1 MPWEARAD
9 ILDTMRSHDSP
20 TVFVGRHAQLSTL
33 TRSGCRTRREGARTV
48 LVRGEAGVG
57 KTRLLEE
64 HLRGLPE
71 DRVAVGGCLEAGSD
85 GIPFAPFTTL
95 LRELLR
101 SGGPTTDPAVDLG
114 RLLPELG
121 EAGDRTDEG
130 RARLFESVLTFLEER
145 ARPDGLTLVLEDL
158 HWADASTRDLLVFLL
173 RNLGPAPV
181 HLLVSVRTDD
191 LHRTHPLRRLLPE
204 LQRLPE
210 VDRLDVEPLSREEVD
225 AQATALRGAGLDPA
239 DLDLLWE
246 RSGGNPLFVESLLN
260 DHGHAGAAL
269 PEGPRELLLASV
281 EPLPEPTRRALGLA
295 ATAGSRVPH
304 TLLAAAARRAG
315 TTEEELEE
323 ALRPAIDAKVL
334 RTTED
339 GYVFRHALLAEA
351 VHADLLPGERV
362 RAHHRYAEALR
373 RGMPRM
379 SERER
384 AVQLAHH
391 AHASHDQA
399 LALETA
405 WSAADQVAAVDAY
418 PEQLALLERVLELW
432 EQVPDAGERTG
443 LQRVDV
449 LVRAAQVCLVAGSV
463 RRAIDYADD
472 GLTELGATDLHEEID
487 EENPP
492 AEAERIALLRHA
504 RALALKEMGLDGA
517 LEELA
522 EASVLLPDDHPEAA
536 AILAAFSATLMVRGH
551 HQHAEFGARRTL
563 PVARELGD
571 RHSEADAL
579 ITLGSLLEDKESGSG
594 LNVLGNGIRIARE
607 AGGIQAEI
615 RGLTNLGGVL
625 KNHGRLEAS
634 AEVALEGLRRCRE
647 LGLTR
652 TKGGAFTYGLAVT
665 RFNQGRFDEA
675 EDLLDGIDD
684 TSITRARALVLRM
697 HLDLYR
703 WRPDAVRAATDRFR
717 RLLPERDSSPL
728 EHLPVHMV
736 LQQLALYEGRS
747 EDAGRISLTMLTKT
761 LGEHGILS
769 NTHGLYR
776 STLPWHAAVAA
787 LLREEPGG
795 EPERLAARIEEALDG
810 LPPDAVHSDAPA
822 ADLATRAWRS
832 RDPVAS
838 LRLFEQA
845 LIELAP
851 TGLVV
856 STAEYHLGAVR
867 AALRAEDRTAAIR
880 HVDLLNTLA
889 VEHGMVLFEREAL
902 RLRARHALP
911 GPGEHPATEPAAL
924 TGGPGGG
931 PVPARATIPMG
942 LTRREL
948 QVLVEVAKG
957 SSNREVGRA
966 LFISPKTVS
975 VHITNLMN
983 KLAVSNRTAAVARG
997 RELGLL

>member
-1 MPWEARAD
+1 
-9 ILDTMRSHDSP
+9 MRLRDPS
-20 TVFVGRHAQLSTL
+20 TVFVGRRAQLSTL
-33 TRSGCRTRREGARTV
+33 TADGRRTRREGARTV
-48 LVRGEAGVG
+48 LVCGEAGVG

-71 DRVAVGGCLEAGSD
+71 ARVAVGGCLEVGSD
-85 GIPFAPFTTL
+85 GLPFAPFTAL

-101 SGGPTTDPAVDLG
+101 SGGPTTDQAVDLG

-121 EAGDRTDEG
+121 GAGGGTDES

-158 HWADASTRDLLVFLL
+158 HWADASTRDLLLFLL
-173 RNLGPAPV
+173 RNLGPTSV

-191 LHRTHPLRRLLPE
+191 LHRAHPLRRLLPE
-204 LQRLPE
+204 LQRSPG
-210 VDRLDVEPLSREEVD
+210 VSRLDVEPLSRAEVD
-225 AQATALRGAGLDPA
+225 EQATALRGAGLDPA

-260 DHGHAGAAL
+260 GHDPAGAVL
-269 PEGPRELLLASV
+269 PEGPRDLLLASV
-281 EPLPEPTRRALGLA
+281 EPLPGPTRRVLGLA

-315 TTEEELEE
+315 TTEEELED
-323 ALRPAIDAKVL
+323 ALRPAIDARVM
-334 RTTED
+334 RTTRD

-351 VHADLLPGERV
+351 VYTDLLPGERV
-362 RAHHRYAEALR
+362 RAHRRYAEALQ
-373 RGMPRM
+373 RGVPRM
-379 SERER
+379 SEREQ

-391 AHASHDQA
+391 AHAAHDQP
-399 LALETA
+399 LALEAA

-418 PEQLALLERVLELW
+418 PEQLALIERVVELW
-432 EQVPDAGERTG
+432 EQVPDAAERTG

-463 RRAIDYADD
+463 RRAIGYADD
-472 GLTELGATDLHEEID
+472 GLAELGATALHVDLGD
-487 EENPP
+487 PP

-517 LEELA
+517 LEDLG
-522 EASVLLPDDHPEAA
+522 EASVLLPKGHPESAA
-536 AILAAFSATLMVRGH
+536 VIATFSATLLIRGH
-551 HQHAEFGARRTL
+551 HQHAEGGARRAL
-563 PVARELGD
+563 YLARELGD
-571 RHSEADAL
+571 RRSEADAL
-579 ITLGSLLEDKESGSG
+579 ITLGSLLEDKENGSG
-594 LNVLGNGIRIARE
+594 LPVLGNGIRIARE
-607 AGGIQAEI
+607 VGDVQAEI

-652 TKGGAFTYGLAVT
+652 TKGGVFVYGLAVT

-675 EDLLDGIDD
+675 EALLDGIDD

-703 WRPDAVRAATDRFR
+703 WRPDAVRTATDHFR

-736 LQQLALYEGRS
+736 LQQLALHEGRL
-747 EDAGRISLTMLTKT
+747 EDAGRISLAMLTKA
-761 LGEHGILS
+761 LGERGALS

-776 STLPWHAAVAA
+776 SILPWHAAVAA
-787 LLREEPGG
+787 LLSEEP
-795 EPERLAARIEEALDG
+795 EEESKRLALRIEESLDA
-810 LPPDAVHSDAPA
+810 LPPDAVRSDAPA
-822 ADLATRAWRS
+822 ADLAARAWRS

-838 LRLFEQA
+838 LSLFERA
-845 LIELAP
+845 LTELGP

-867 AALRAEDRTAAIR
+867 AALRAEDRAAAIR
-880 HVDLLNTLA
+880 HVDLLHGLA
-889 VEHGMVLFEREAL
+889 VEHGMVLFERESL

-911 GPGEHPATEPAAL
+911 GPGEHPATGAASEPAAL
-924 TGGPGGG
+924 TGGSS
-931 PVPARATIPMG
+931 PARTTLPMG

-948 QVLVEVAKG
+948 EVLAEVAKG
-957 SSNREVGRA
+957 SSNREVGLT
-966 LFISPKTVS
+966 LFISAKTVS
-975 VHITNLMN
+975 VHVTNLMT
-983 KLAVSNRTAAVARG
+983 KLEVRNRTAAAAKG
-997 RELGLL
+997 RELGLF

>member
-1 MPWEARAD
+1 
-9 ILDTMRSHDSP
+9 MRFHDPS
-20 TVFVGRHAQLSTL
+20 TVFVGRRAQLSAL
-33 TRSGCRTRREGARTV
+33 TEDGRRTRREGARTV

-71 DRVAVGGCLEAGSD
+71 ARVAVGGCLEVGSD
-85 GIPFAPFTTL
+85 GLPFAPFTAL

-121 EAGDRTDEG
+121 GTVGGTDES

-145 ARPDGLTLVLEDL
+145 ARPEGLTLVLEDL
-158 HWADASTRDLLVFLL
+158 HWADASTRDLLLFLL
-173 RNLGPAPV
+173 HNLGPTPV

-191 LHRTHPLRRLLPE
+191 LHRAHPLRRLLPE
-204 LQRLPE
+204 LQRLPG
-210 VDRLDVEPLSREEVD
+210 VSRLDVEPLSRAEVD
-225 AQATALRGAGLDPA
+225 EQATALRGVGLDPA

-260 DHGHAGAAL
+260 GHDPAGAVL
-269 PEGPRELLLASV
+269 PEGPRDLLLASV
-281 EPLPEPTRRALGLA
+281 EPLPGPTRRALGLA

-304 TLLAAAARRAG
+304 TLLAAVARRAG
-315 TTEEELEE
+315 TTEEELEG
-323 ALRPAIDAKVL
+323 ALRPAIDARVM
-334 RTTED
+334 RTTGE

-351 VHADLLPGERV
+351 VYADLLPGERV
-362 RAHHRYAEALR
+362 RAHRRYAEALQ
-373 RGMPRM
+373 RGVPRV

-391 AHASHDQA
+391 AHAAHDQP
-399 LALETA
+399 LALEAA
-405 WSAADQVAAVDAY
+405 WTAADQVAAVDAY
-418 PEQLALLERVLELW
+418 PEQLVLLERVLELW
-432 EQVPDAGERTG
+432 EQVPDAAERTG

-449 LVRAAQVCLVAGSV
+449 LVRAAQVCLVAGSD
-463 RRAIDYADD
+463 RRAIGYADD
-472 GLTELGATDLHEEID
+472 GLAELGVSGLYGKSAEED
-487 EENPP
+487 PP
-492 AEAERIALLRHA
+492 AEAERIGLLRHA

-517 LEELA
+517 LEELTD
-522 EASVLLPDDHPEAA
+522 ASMLLPDGHPEGA
-536 AILAAFSATLMVRGH
+536 AILAAVSATLMVRGH

-563 PVARELGD
+563 PIARELGD
-571 RHSEADAL
+571 RRSEADAL

-625 KNHGRLEAS
+625 KNHGRLEES

-652 TKGGAFTYGLAVT
+652 TKGGVFVYGLAVT

-675 EDLLDGIDD
+675 EALLGGIDD

-703 WRPDAVRAATDRFR
+703 WRPDAVRAATDHFR

-736 LQQLALYEGRS
+736 LQQLALHEGRL
-747 EDAGRISLTMLTKT
+747 EEAGRISLALLTKA
-761 LGEHGILS
+761 LGERGILS

-776 STLPWHAAVAA
+776 SILPWHAAVAV
-787 LLREEPGG
+787 LLSEEP
-795 EPERLAARIEEALDG
+795 EEESKRLALRIEEALDA
-810 LPPDAVHSDAPA
+810 LPSDAIHSDAPA
-822 ADLATRAWRS
+822 ADLAARAWRS
-832 RDPVAS
+832 RDPAAS
-838 LRLFEQA
+838 LRLFERA
-845 LIELAP
+845 LSELAP

-867 AALRAEDRTAAIR
+867 AALRAEDRAAAIR
-880 HVDLLNTLA
+880 HVDLMHTLA
-889 VEHGMVLFEREAL
+889 MRHGMVLFERDSL

-911 GPGEHPATEPAAL
+911 GPGEHPATGAATEPAAL
-924 TGGPGGG
+924 TGGPSGG

-948 QVLVEVAKG
+948 EVLVEVAKG
-957 SSNREVGRA
+957 SSNREIGRA
-966 LFISPKTVS
+966 LFISAKTVS
-975 VHITNLMN
+975 VHVTNLMN
-983 KLAVSNRTAAVARG
+983 KLAVPNRTAAAAKA
-997 RELGLL
+997 RELGLV